1 MRDAPDGPPRVR
13 RCLFSDGGISSNFPV
28 HFFDGFLPSRPT
40 FGIGFAAHDPSRHGT
55 DEDAYVHLPDA
66 QPTSTFG
73 GVHPVKDMSGFLGSI
88 VNTAKDWQDTLQ
100 SRLPGY
106 AERIV
111 EIRLDPE
118 SEGGLHVEMDRE
130 TIERLAARGRTAARR
145 FEEDFDFDT
154 HRWLRALALLPTL
167 EERLARLAEVWAKS
181 GDDHERDYEAVLTTQ
196 AHEVF
201 PIDDEA
207 YREDPLAVFARALV
221 TLGDKSDARRD
232 EDERLPLSQ
241 GPRPTCDAELRL
253 VASPDASAPSDCP
266 PSAR

>member
-1 MRDAPDGPPRVR
+1 
-13 RCLFSDGGISSNFPV
+13 
-28 HFFDGFLPSRPT
+28 
-40 FGIGFAAHDPSRHGT
+40 
-55 DEDAYVHLPDA
+55 
-66 QPTSTFG
+66 
-73 GVHPVKDMSGFLGSI
+73 
-88 VNTAKDWQDTLQ
+88 
-100 SRLPGY
+100 
-106 AERIV
+106 
-111 EIRLDPE
+111 
-118 SEGGLHVEMDRE
+118 MDRE
-130 TIERLAARGRTAARR
+130 TIERLARRGRTAARL

-221 TLGDKSDARRD
+221 ALGAKSNARRD

-253 VASPDASAPSDCP
+253 VASPDASAPPDCP